1 MTKPLAIG
9 FILPASGGGGGANSI
24 VQEASGLDRWG
35 CAVTIFIDKS
45 NIATF
50 TRNYP
55 ELLNTKVRLTP
66 FEDADSL
73 GSVLGTVDIACA
85 TTALSVQLFAEALAK
100 APRGGASPRPA
111 YYVQDYEPLF
121 FDPESANWKEAFAS
135 YTLIPQAQLFAKT
148 DWICAIV
155 EQNHGVRVARV
166 QASIDHEIYYPDLAR
181 NREGPVTITAML
193 RPKTRRRA
201 PFRTARVL
209 SWIASEY
216 GEAVNIEVFGTSDA
230 ELQSAGIPLSST
242 IINHGSLRRTQVPQV
257 LRRSDLFLD
266 LSDYQAFGR
275 TGIEAMA
282 SGCVPVV
289 PVLGGSAEY
298 AVNGWNSFVVD
309 TRSDAAIKAGIS
321 AFMAMSP
328 AARRAMM
335 LNGIETGARF
345 SIDRAVAS
353 ELAVFEK
360 LRDAG

>member
-35 CAVTIFIDKS
+35 CDVAIFIDKD
-45 NIATF
+45 NIAAF

-55 ELLNTKVRLTP
+55 ELLATKVKLTP
-66 FEDADSL
+66 FEDAASL
-73 GSVLGTVDIACA
+73 GNVLGTVDVACA
-85 TTALSVQLFAEALAK
+85 TTALSVRLFAEALA
-100 APRGGASPRPA
+100 AVPRTAVRPRAA

-121 FDPESANWKEAFAS
+121 FDPDSAHWKEAFDS
-135 YTLIPQAQLFAKT
+135 YALIPQAQLFAKT
-148 DWICAIV
+148 DWICDMV
-155 EQNHGVRVARV
+155 EQNHGIRVARV
-166 QASIDHEIYYPDLAR
+166 QASIDHDIYYPDLAR
-181 NREGPVTITAML
+181 DRSGAVTITAML

-201 PFRTARVL
+201 PFRTVRILNWLAQ
-209 SWIASEY
+209 EY
-216 GEAVNIEVFGTSDA
+216 GEGVKIEVFGTTDA
-230 ELQSAGIPLSST
+230 ALQNDGIPLPHT
-242 IINHGSLRRTQVPQV
+242 VINHGPLRRTQVPHV
-257 LRRSDLFLD
+257 LRRADLFLD

-289 PVLGGSAEY
+289 PLLGGSAEY
-298 AVNGWNSFVVD
+298 AVDGWNSFVVD
-309 TRSDAAIKAGIS
+309 TRSDEAIKAPLA
-321 AFMAMSP
+321 AFLAMSP

-360 LRDAG
+360 LREA